1 MKIVER
7 AIYQQLYHYL
17 SHNHLLSP
25 TQHGFRPRHSTETAL
40 LSVTDS
46 ILAATDRGGISM
58 LCLVDLSKCFDV
70 INHDI
75 LISKLK
81 LYGIETSWFAAYLQG
96 HTQSVS
102 LYDGSSRK
110 VLSRPLASNMGVFQG
125 SVLGPLLFTISANDL
140 SLYYTGDAVA
150 FQYSNDTH
158 MLVSGPRNDLRGLTS
173 RMETSLSSLNVWFS
187 SHALKV
193 NATKTQLMAF
203 GSRQNLRNLPDFK
216 ISFRD
221 TDLQPCA
228 QVGNLG
234 VVFDGTLS
242 WETHVSDLRR
252 RCMGVL
258 IGLSHAR
265 HCLPDGVLNPR
276 SAGSL
281 SHLRTAGGGGADDRP
296 PQNSKTKKD
305 SDRQ

>member
-1 MKIVER
+1 
-7 AIYQQLYHYL
+7 
-17 SHNHLLSP
+17 
-25 TQHGFRPRHSTETAL
+25 
-40 LSVTDS
+40 
-46 ILAATDRGGISM
+46 M

-75 LISKLK
+75 LISKLR

-110 VLSRPLASNMGVFQG
+110 VLPDRYPTTWVSFRARR
-125 SVLGPLLFTISANDL
+125 SVHFFSQYSLMTYDL
-140 SLYYTGDAVA
+140 SLYTGDAVA
-150 FQYSNDTH
+150 FQYADDTQI
-158 MLVSGPRNDLRGLTS
+158 LVSGPRNDLRGLTS
-173 RMETSLSSLNVWFS
+173 RMEASLSSLNVWFS

-193 NATKTQLMAF
+193 NATKTQLMVF

-221 TDLQPCA
+221 TELQPCA

-242 WETHVSDLRR
+242 WEAQVSELSR

-265 HCLPDGVLNPR
+265 QCLPDGVLKGR
-276 SAGSL
+276 V
-281 SHLRTAGGGGADDRP
+281 P
-296 PQNSKTKKD
+296 PS
-305 SDRQ
+305 